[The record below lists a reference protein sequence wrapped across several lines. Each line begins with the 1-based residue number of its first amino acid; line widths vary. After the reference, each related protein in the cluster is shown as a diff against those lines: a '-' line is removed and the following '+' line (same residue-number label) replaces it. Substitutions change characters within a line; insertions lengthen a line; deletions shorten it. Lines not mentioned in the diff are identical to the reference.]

1 MSNLADLITSVDDPI
16 SPSIFNAKTI
26 WVTSGTNLA
35 NHDINQD
42 VGAVIV
48 NETGSGFTQD
58 HMYIRNKDKT
68 TWVDV
73 FKNHLHTSAS
83 DGGKFYEI
91 KQALAKTLLEYN
103 FQNFTKN
110 VFVPSGTG
118 TIIDTTDSTTK
129 FTEMTSTTSGNP
141 CNLQAGGLRLFFG
154 QPFTLQFKYK
164 IFNNTNIIWRAG
176 CGLTL
181 VETAGG
187 VNAQIGFE
195 GCLNSDTRT
204 SVVSANGSDRFPAY
218 LSASLQ
224 TNPTGLRIDYYP
236 NDKIVATDAIGGL
249 VNKTDSL
256 PLVSSTT
263 DTKSTFRVGMMST
276 NPSAGD
282 TRVMNVYA
290 AYLVGHI
297 YDSETGVGAWI

>member
-1 MSNLADLITSVDDPI
+1 MSNLADLITSVDDAI

-42 VGAVIV
+42 VGAVVV
-48 NETGSGFTQD
+48 NETGSGFIED

-68 TWVDV
+68 AWVDV
-73 FKNHLHTSAS
+73 FKNHLHTSAA

-91 KQALAKTLLEYN
+91 KQAMAKTLLEYN
-103 FQNFTKN
+103 FQNFMKTA
-110 VFVPSGTG
+110 FVQEGTG

-129 FTEMTSTTSGNP
+129 YTEMTSTIGANA
-141 CNLQAGGLRLFFG
+141 CNLQAGGLRLFYG

-164 IFNNTNIIWRAG
+164 IFNSTNIIWRAG
-176 CGLTL
+176 TGMSL
-181 VETAGG
+181 VQNSG
-187 VNAQIGFE
+187 NQAQIGFE
-195 GCLNSDTRT
+195 GCLNTDVRT
-204 SVVSANGSDRFPAY
+204 SVVSANGTDRFPAY

-224 TNPTGLRIDYYP
+224 TNPTGLRLDFYP
-236 NDKIVATDAIGGL
+236 NDKIVAVDAIGGL

-256 PLVSSTT
+256 PTVSSTT
-263 DTKSTFRVGMMST
+263 DTKSTFRVGMKTT

-282 TRVMNVYA
+282 TRVMNCYA